1 MKTKKTVSKV
11 TKKKAVRG
19 LSKKDWDETFEIP
32 LVGEWKWEKKS
43 ESTYPYKITIALLT
57 LSVVILLLMSMHTAQ
72 TEAINGWVN

>member
-19 LSKKDWDETFEIP
+19 LSKKDWDETFDIP
-32 LVGEWKWEKKS
+32 QVIEWKWEDKKS
-43 ESTYPYKITIALLT
+43 NDYPYKITIALLT
-57 LSVVILLLMSMHTAQ
+57 VAVVILLLMSMHTAQ